1 MCVTMGTYNT
11 HARTHAPKTPVL
23 LSFVR
28 PHYKLLCKCEFPF
41 CFVCLFFEDLDIL
54 SEGLI
59 RPRLALVLQMVKAD
73 FVLSI
78 ILPPFLKC
86 WNHRLASPDPVYF
99 LIFPFVVFFIFFYFL
114 FSRQEPG
121 SRKWVQVHRIALF
134 TEFLLKACSSCFPI

>member
-11 HARTHAPKTPVL
+11 HARIHAPKTPVL

-59 RPRLALVLQMVKAD
+59 WPRLALVLQMVKAD
-73 FVLSI
+73 FVLPN

-86 WNHRLASPDPVYF
+86 WNHRLASPDTVYF
-99 LIFPFVVFFIFFYFL
+99 LIFFFCFLYLFIFL
-114 FSRQEPG
+114 FFFKARIWKQEMSP
-121 SRKWVQVHRIALF
+121 
-134 TEFLLKACSSCFPI
+134 SS